1 MKLKPV
7 LGGFA
12 LAVVLAWGAL
22 VFLRQPMAPAL
33 DLVDLRG
40 EAITSASLKGKVV
53 LVNFWATSCVTCVR
67 EMPQLVETFQKYR
80 EQGYDTL
87 AVAMS
92 YDPPDQV
99 LAYANKNELPF
110 KVALDVRGDVA
121 RDFGDILLTP
131 TSFLIDRQGRIIK
144 RYLGEPDFAELHRL
158 VEQLLRQPV

>member
-1 MKLKPV
+1 MKLKTV
-7 LGGFA
+7 LGGLA
-12 LAVVLAWGAL
+12 LTGLLAWGAL

-67 EMPQLVETFQKYR
+67 EMPQLVQTFQKYR
-80 EQGYDTL
+80 DQGYDTL
-87 AVAMS
+87 AVAMR

-99 LAYANKNELPF
+99 MAYASKNELPF
-110 KVALDVRGDVA
+110 KVTLDVRGNVA

-158 VEQLLRQPV
+158 VEHLLRQPV

>member
-7 LGGFA
+7 LGGLA

-87 AVAMS
+87 AVAMR